1 MSAMKSIEGLRQ
13 LPTGRSVPEVLASVE
28 AMAREKGM
36 MIFARIDFSGDAA
49 RAGLTQPPCGMVLLG
64 NPKGGTP
71 LMLAAPT
78 VAIDL
83 PLKVLA
89 FEDANGQRW
98 VAYNEAEYL
107 QNRHHFP
114 PELTRNIAALAA
126 LAAAAAAAP
135 TARPGS

>member
-1 MSAMKSIEGLRQ
+1 MSAATSIEGLRQ
-13 LPTGRSVPEVLASVE
+13 LPTERSVSDVLARVE
-28 AMAREKGM
+28 AIAREKGM
-36 MIFARIDFSGDAA
+36 TIFARIDFSGDAA
-49 RAGLTQPPCGMVLLG
+49 RAGLMQRPCGMVLLG

-89 FEDANGQRW
+89 FEDENGQRW

-107 QNRHHFP
+107 QHRHHFP
-114 PELTRNIAALAA
+114 PELTRNIAALPA
-126 LAAAAAAAP
+126 LVAAAAAAA
-135 TARPGS
+135 